1 MNINQLKYVITIANT
16 PSIRDAATKLFV
28 SQPAL
33 SSSIHD
39 LEDEL
44 GILLFERS
52 NKGVKLTDAGREFL
66 IYAKKVV
73 GQYEILEDRYLAGD
87 KEKERFSVS
96 TQHYNFA
103 ITSFA
108 NVLKRFSPAN
118 SEFMIH
124 ETKTMD
130 VLEHVKEMR
139 SEVGVV
145 SYSGSNYTLIKKLLK
160 EYQLEFVPLMR
171 RETYAY
177 VWKESKLAKE
187 KVISLEDL
195 KDYPCVSFDQGDNDH
210 FYLNE
215 EAMGDYDFQKMI
227 RSDDRATTM
236 ELIAQLGGYS
246 IGSGMLAEEN
256 AILRGLV
263 SIKLK
268 EEDPLIIGYITRK
281 GGTLSK
287 YGLAYID
294 ELTTY
299 KELK

>member
-52 NKGVKLTDAGREFL
+52 NKGVRLTDAGREFL

-108 NVLKRFSPAN
+108 NVLKRFSPEKF
-118 SEFMIH
+118 EFMIH

-160 EYQLEFVPLMR
+160 EYQLDFVPLMR

-177 VWKESKLAKE
+177 VWKESKLARE

-294 ELTTY
+294 ELATY